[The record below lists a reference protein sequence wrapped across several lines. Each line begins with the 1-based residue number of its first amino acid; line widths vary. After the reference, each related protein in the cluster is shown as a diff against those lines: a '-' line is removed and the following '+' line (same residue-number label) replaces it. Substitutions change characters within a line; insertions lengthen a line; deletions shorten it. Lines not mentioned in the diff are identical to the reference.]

1 MPRSGSDSSAL
12 RLDSLPTW
20 LLSRSSGQAH
30 RLLADA
36 FAAAGARG
44 YHYRMLAALEDLG
57 PASQATVGRRAEM
70 DRSDVVAAL
79 NELEADDFVERA
91 PDPDDGRRK
100 IVTIT
105 VAGRRRL
112 KKLDEVV
119 DTVQEQLLE
128 PLSAAERAQL
138 LSLLGRIARR
148 SGEED

>member
-1 MPRSGSDSSAL
+1 MPRSGSDPSAL

-36 FAAAGARG
+36 FAGAGARG

-70 DRSDVVAAL
+70 DRSDVVAAV

-105 VAGRRRL
+105 TTGRRRL
-112 KKLDEVV
+112 KKRDEVV
-119 DTVQEQLLE
+119 GSVQEQLLE

-138 LSLLGRIARR
+138 VGLLGRIARR

>member
-1 MPRSGSDSSAL
+1 
-12 RLDSLPTW
+12 
-20 LLSRSSGQAH
+20 
-30 RLLADA
+30 
-36 FAAAGARG
+36 
-44 YHYRMLAALEDLG
+44 MLAALEDLG

-79 NELEADDFVERA
+79 NELEADGLVERA
-91 PDPDDGRRK
+91 PDPEDGRRK

-105 VAGRRRL
+105 AAGRRRL

-119 DTVQEQLLE
+119 GSVQEQLLE

-138 LSLLGRIARR
+138 TSLLGRIARR

>member
-1 MPRSGSDSSAL
+1 MPRFESDPSSF

-36 FAAAGARG
+36 FGAAGARG

-79 NELEADDFVERA
+79 NELEADGLVERA
-91 PDPDDGRRK
+91 PDPEDGRRK

-105 VAGRRRL
+105 AAGRRRL
-112 KKLDEVV
+112 KKLDGVV
-119 DTVQEQLLE
+119 GSVQEQLLE

-138 LSLLGRIARR
+138 TSLLGRIARR

>member
-20 LLSRSSGQAH
+20 LLSRSAGQAH
-30 RLLADA
+30 RLLSDA
-36 FAAAGARG
+36 FADANARG

-79 NELEADDFVERA
+79 NELEADGLVERA

-105 VAGRRRL
+105 DAGRRRL

-119 DTVQEQLLE
+119 GSVQEQLLE

-148 SGEED
+148 SNGAD

>member
-1 MPRSGSDSSAL
+1 MPRSGPGPSAL

-30 RLLADA
+30 RLLTDA

-79 NELEADDFVERA
+79 NELEADGLVERA
-91 PDPDDGRRK
+91 PDPDDRRLK

-105 VAGRRRL
+105 AGGRRRL

-119 DTVQEQLLE
+119 GSVQDGLLA
-128 PLSAAERAQL
+128 PLSAPERAELIRL
-138 LSLLGRIARR
+138 LSRVAGRLGGA
-148 SGEED
+148 D

>member
-1 MPRSGSDSSAL
+1 MPRSGSDPSAL

-44 YHYRMLAALEDLG
+44 YHYRMLATLEDLG

-105 VAGRRRL
+105 TAGRRRL

-119 DTVQEQLLE
+119 GSVQEQLLE

-138 LSLLGRIARR
+138 VSLLGRIARR